1 MSERVRFKLFVS
13 GSSPRSDLAIGNLHR
28 ICSDVL
34 GVECDIEIIDALDQ
48 PDMAER
54 EKVLATPT
62 LIKEHPAPRRRVT
75 GDLSDTEKVIQMLML
90 TASRRS
96 APE

>member
-1 MSERVRFKLFVS
+1 MSERVRFKLFIA
-13 GSSPRSDLAIGNLHR
+13 GSSPRSDIAIGNLRR
-28 ICSDVL
+28 ICDGMV
-34 GVECDIEIIDALDQ
+34 GTDCEIEIIDALDR
-48 PDMAER
+48 PELAER

-75 GDLSDTEKVIQMLML
+75 GDLSDIEKVIQMLML

-96 APE
+96 ADA